1 MEILMVVF
9 GVLLTYLVYFAY
21 NVLWVLPKRGT
32 LCFRIHWLSDVWQIT
47 KVYPVV
53 FPVVYHEENH
63 PEPDWD
69 DGGGLLVSELV
80 KDLVNRQDYEHIS
93 WLVSELERNK

>member
-1 MEILMVVF
+1 MVVF

-53 FPVVYHEENH
+53 YNQEVPS
-63 PEPDWD
+63 EPDWD
-69 DGGGLLVSELV
+69 EGGLLVSELV
-80 KDLVNRQDYEHIS
+80 KDLVNRQDYDHIS